1 MSKLLFKNFILFFLA
16 VSLFQNVF
24 AQTGAIK
31 GVVKEKRTGET
42 LPGANV
48 MIEGTALGASTD
60 FDGEFELKNLKTGV
74 YNLKISFI
82 SFSDLFVKGVKVE
95 EGKTAFIAAELE
107 DAALT
112 ISAVTVEG
120 KLRRDRES
128 ILLLEQRKATIIS
141 QHIGAQE
148 LSRKG
153 IGDVASAITKLTGVS
168 KQEGSNDIF
177 VRGLGDRYNSTTLN
191 GLPIPSNNPE
201 EKNITLS
208 LFTTDI
214 VEFISIDKVYNNA
227 IYGDF
232 AGGNVNIVSKKHAGE
247 DFFNI
252 EIGSGT
258 NFNAIDEPSF
268 LLQQG
273 PNHFGFFTQSPPTT
287 LSEYTFQ
294 NSLIP
299 KSKIPIAS
307 DFSFSGGKVTNLFK
321 RELNLFT
328 SINFNNGFASKEG
341 IALSVNNTGY
351 ASKDLRLKSFDYTTN
366 TTGLINVGYK
376 INDRSELFYNLL
388 FINSSDQLHE
398 DYRGTILDIA
408 NYDNGRLNRK
418 TFEKNTLIINQLLGE
433 FALGNQLNLNWGVS
447 YNSITSDMPDRI
459 QNTFRM
465 VNGEYLFGQ
474 NQITDNH
481 RYFHYLSEQ
490 EYAANASLDYL
501 FSRLSDGKYKGKVTL
516 GGFTR
521 FKNRDFN
528 ATQFNFRIKQ
538 NMVVDPENLDAY
550 FNQTN
555 LDNDYFTIE
564 TFRGNQYVPNV
575 LKPQEYSGMQ
585 LIPGVF
591 SNFEYK
597 LTPKLTTLVGLRVEV
612 IYQEVRWNTQLDPRD
627 RSDAIEK
634 LGILP
639 NLTLRYELTEKQNL
653 RFAASKTYTLPQFKE
668 RALFIYEDVTQVKLG
683 NPDLYPSDNYNV
695 DLKWELFPN
704 NGEVISLTGYG
715 KYILNPINEVTISS
729 ATSDISFL
737 NTGDWGYVA
746 GVEFEI
752 RKEIFNINRTK
763 LFAGFNASYLHTD
776 QILDSDKIS
785 EETKYR
791 VRFTHESASFAG
803 ASDWLV
809 NADISFLQNFI
820 NKGNIMATLAYNYS
834 SDNIYAIGTND
845 GGNIV
850 NKAVNTLD
858 LVIKSDINDRISIG
872 ASFKNILDPK
882 VERVQENLDKD
893 VTVMSYRKGVVSS
906 LKFSFSF

>member
-1 MSKLLFKNFILFFLA
+1 L
-16 VSLFQNVF
+16 
-24 AQTGAIK
+24 K
-31 GVVKEKRTGET
+31 G
-42 LPGANV
+42 
-48 MIEGTALGASTD
+48 
-60 FDGEFELKNLKTGV
+60 LKPGV

-82 SFSDLFVKGVKVE
+82 SFSDLLIKDVKVDGE
-95 EGKTAFIAAELE
+95 KVTLITAELE
-107 DAALT
+107 DVALT

-153 IGDVASAITKLTGVS
+153 IGDVASAITKVTGVS

-191 GLPIPSNNPE
+191 CLPIPSNNPE

-208 LFTTDI
+208 LFTTEI
-214 VEFISIDKVYNNA
+214 VEFITIDKVYNNM

-232 AGGNVNIVSKKHAGE
+232 AGGNVNIVSKKHAGD
-247 DFFNI
+247 DFLSL
-252 EIGSGT
+252 EIGSGA
-258 NFNAIDEPSF
+258 NLNAIDEPSF

-273 PNHFGFFTQSPPTT
+273 PNYFGFYTQSPPTT
-287 LSEYTFQ
+287 LSDYTFQ

-299 KSKIPIAS
+299 QSKSPIATDYS
-307 DFSFSGGKVTNLFK
+307 ISGGKMTNLFGK
-321 RELNLFT
+321 ELSLFT
-328 SINFNNGFASKEG
+328 TLNFSNGFTSKDG
-341 IALSVNNTGY
+341 VALSVNNTGY

-366 TTGLINVGYK
+366 TTGLINAGYK
-376 INDRSELFYNLL
+376 VNDRNSFFYNLL

-418 TFEKNTLIINQLLGE
+418 TFEKNTLFINQLQGE
-433 FALGNQLNLNWGVS
+433 HELGNRLNLNWGVS

-490 EYAANASLDYL
+490 EYAVNASFDYH
-501 FSRLSDGKYKGKVTL
+501 FSKNSEGKFNGKLTL
-516 GGFTR
+516 GGFAR
-521 FKNRDFN
+521 YKNREFN

-550 FNQTN
+550 FNQVN
-555 LDNDYFTIE
+555 LQNDYFTIE

-575 LKPQEYSGMQ
+575 LKPQVYSGMQ
-585 LIPGVF
+585 LIPGVY

-597 LTPKLTTLVGLRVEV
+597 LSQKLTSVVGFRVET

-627 RSDAIEK
+627 RSDAVEK
-634 LGILP
+634 FGVLP

-668 RALFIYEDVTQVKLG
+668 RALFIYEEVTQVKLG

-695 DLKWELFPN
+695 DIKWELFPN
-704 NGEVISLTGYG
+704 SGEVISLTGYG

-729 ATSDISFL
+729 ASSDISFL

-752 RKEIFNINRTK
+752 RKEIINANRTK
-763 LFAGFNASYLHTD
+763 LFAGLNASYLHTD

-785 EETKYR
+785 EETNYR
-791 VRFTHESASFAG
+791 VRFTHERARFAG
-803 ASDWLV
+803 ASDWLM
-809 NADISFLQNFI
+809 NADLSFVHNFR
-820 NKGNIMATLAYNYS
+820 NKGNVMTTLAYNYS

-850 NKAVNTLD
+850 NKAINTLD
-858 LVIKSDINDRISIG
+858 LIIKSDINERISIG
-872 ASFKNILDPK
+872 ASFKNILDPE
-882 VERVQENLDKD
+882 VERVQENLDKP

-906 LKFSFSF
+906 LKFSYRF